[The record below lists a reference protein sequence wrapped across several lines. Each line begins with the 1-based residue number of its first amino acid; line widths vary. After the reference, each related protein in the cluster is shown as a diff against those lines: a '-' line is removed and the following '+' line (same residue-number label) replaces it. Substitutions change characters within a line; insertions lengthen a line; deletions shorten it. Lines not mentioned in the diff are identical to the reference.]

1 MATVLY
7 TALAPLTVYSV
18 ISTWFAETGQV
29 LPLDPSKASTA
40 ALLAAGK
47 IELAGPG
54 AVDTCT
60 PANVLRGQPGM
71 AHVGVSN

>member
-47 IELAGPG
+47 IEPAPDG
-54 AVDTCT
+54 AVDDCT
-60 PANVLRGQPGM
+60 PANIQRGLPGIK
-71 AHVGVSN
+71 VGVSN

>member
-18 ISTWFAETGQV
+18 ISTWFAEAGQV

-40 ALLAAGK
+40 ALLNAGK
-47 IELAGPG
+47 IAPAPDG
-54 AVDTCT
+54 ATDTCT
-60 PANVLRGQPGM
+60 PANVQRGVPGIK
-71 AHVGVSN
+71 VGVSN